1 MNNRIWIAIVIILVV
16 ALSIALTARK
26 GADSTKE
33 ASEQTQKQPA
43 DNKADL
49 ESSVPQ
55 KDDLIR
61 VTSMKNNQVV
71 DGSFTVTGEAR
82 GQWYFEGSFP
92 VRIEDANGKV
102 LGKVVAQAKGEW
114 TTTEYVPFEVFVIF
128 DKYQTSTGY
137 IIFEKDNP
145 SGLPENANELRVPI
159 VFL

>member
-1 MNNRIWIAIVIILVV
+1 MNNRIWVAIVIILVA
-16 ALSIALTARK
+16 ALAIALTARE
-26 GADSTKE
+26 GADSTRESVK
-33 ASEQTQKQPA
+33 QTQNQSEEVKT
-43 DNKADL
+43 DL

-102 LGKVVAQAKGEW
+102 LGRVAAKAKGEW

-128 DKYQTSTGY
+128 DKYQTSTGS

-145 SGLPENANELRVPI
+145 SGLPENASELRVPI
-159 VFL
+159 RFE